1 MSPVEIIRMAFT
13 ALRVNLMR
21 SLLTTLGMVIG
32 VASVI
37 AMVALGNGAQ
47 LAVKAR
53 ISRLGTTTLQ
63 INAQRLQQGG
73 VGTTNVAKL
82 TAKDLDAILERAH
95 NVRAVNLQQDRNF
108 QVQWRNKNA
117 NIQVTGTI
125 PNFLEVR
132 AFSLAVGRFITA
144 NDDYARRRVAVL
156 GSAALTA
163 LGGTDPAAMLGEKIK
178 IRGSEFEVV
187 GVMAEKG
194 ATGFGDADE
203 QVIIPFNTGRF
214 MTFGTDRV
222 NDLWALASSE
232 DSLPQAMAEI
242 ESALRRSHRLE
253 QNKPS
258 DFTIRRQSD
267 MLETLSETTQT
278 LTIMLGSIAS
288 VSLLVG
294 GIGIMNIMLVSV
306 TERTR
311 EIGVRKALGATR
323 WNILLQFLTEA
334 VVLCLIGGL
343 IGIGVGVG
351 AANVLHSSFGWDT
364 AVDPLSI
371 LVAFAFASATGMLF
385 GVWPARRA
393 SQLDPIEALRTD

>member
-1 MSPVEIIRMAFT
+1 MPLIEILRMALT

-63 INAQRLQQGG
+63 INAQRIQQGG

-95 NVRAVNLQQDRNF
+95 NVRAVNLQQDRNL

-178 IRGSEFEVV
+178 IRGTEFEVV
-187 GVMAEKG
+187 GVLAEKG

-214 MTFGTDRV
+214 TTFGTDRV
-222 NDLWALASSE
+222 NDLWALAASE
-232 DSLPQAMAEI
+232 DSLPQAMVEI
-242 ESALRRSHRLE
+242 ESALRRSHRLA

-267 MLETLSETTQT
+267 MLAVLSESTQT

-334 VVLCLIGGL
+334 VVLCLIGGV

-393 SQLDPIEALRTD
+393 SQMDPIEALRTD

>member
-1 MSPVEIIRMAFT
+1 
-13 ALRVNLMR
+13 
-21 SLLTTLGMVIG
+21 
-32 VASVI
+32 
-37 AMVALGNGAQ
+37 
-47 LAVKAR
+47 
-53 ISRLGTTTLQ
+53 LQ